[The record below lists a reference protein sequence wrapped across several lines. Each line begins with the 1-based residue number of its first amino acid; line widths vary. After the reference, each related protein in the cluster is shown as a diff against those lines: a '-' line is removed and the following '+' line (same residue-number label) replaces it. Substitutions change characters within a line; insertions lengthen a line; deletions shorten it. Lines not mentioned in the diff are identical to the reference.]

1 MKNTYMKPATQVIKM
16 LQTEIIC
23 GSNEVNNVAGDTF
36 EPEIIPGTGPALVR
50 EFNVFDN
57 ENDF

>member
-1 MKNTYMKPATQVIKM
+1 MKPATQVINM
-16 LQTEIIC
+16 LQTGIIC